1 MDPSKT
7 DDDCVSEAL
16 AQYEGVQGAP
26 FEHRCIW
33 EFLRKEIPEYEDRLG
48 FASSRSKRRKRPGE
62 QPQSQQADIDDQE
75 PGIPRSGGHKKAR
88 KLVELEESML
98 AIQKEYAAHAKR
110 RNELLAEQNR
120 LLEQMIE
127 RQARVSLAGLQTE
140 GMDEDG
146 KKLVQTARKIELR
159 TLLAEAEDAGI
170 DVQ

>member
-1 MDPSKT
+1 
-7 DDDCVSEAL
+7 
-16 AQYEGVQGAP
+16 
-26 FEHRCIW
+26 
-33 EFLRKEIPEYEDRLG
+33 
-48 FASSRSKRRKRPGE
+48 
-62 QPQSQQADIDDQE
+62 
-75 PGIPRSGGHKKAR
+75 
-88 KLVELEESML
+88 ML